1 MGSHSEGAPPKGKG
15 RTKKIVTTVLVLG
28 LAGGGTYAYR
38 TYMDQGAGAPGVND
52 VSADSARQ
60 QATLVD
66 AEDLRVMQIRAK
78 QESDLAGGGAAA
90 AQARAP
96 RVLSSANGRT
106 LMLPQRREPYYVQDL
121 EKLAGQDFQ
130 KQNDGSYLLSVN
142 IFVADGGK
150 LVLQSASGPLTI
162 RMRSV
167 PGQFTTIVSGGGS
180 VKFNGSAQNPVRF
193 TSWNNDTR
201 KPDTTVADGRAY
213 IRAIGG
219 EFAMK
224 YTQVSNLG
232 FWSGRTGGV
241 ALTGSDRPDSSA
253 EQTATPTG
261 TKDEVTV
268 SAAPSEGKGGAS
280 FTVPAADLVSGQIDH
295 TTIDGD
301 AYGLFV
307 TASNQA
313 QITNVTIRNSLVH
326 GVLLHR
332 FAKNAVIE
340 NTSVSGGR
348 GDGFVLSRGTEGV
361 RISNC
366 TSEGNGG
373 NGFTLNGQPLAD
385 GPSASGEAIQAFGNN
400 WVSGATIKNNRR
412 YGVEVLGGN
421 AVSVQN
427 SRISGG
433 DMGIVVREK
442 ATHVQLAGNQVKEPA
457 RQGIV
462 LRDGVSGATVS
473 GNVVTGT
480 QTALYLR
487 DAASVVTGNTVESAH
502 KHGIT
507 LKGNV
512 AGTQITGNTLSGA
525 GTSVM
530 DVDLSRGSYS
540 NVNNNV
546 KGWHKT
552 AGFWTWMKRVFKPM
566 NVIWASVFLLVGISM
581 YRSRSTGLR
590 IGRRGAHPYEH
601 QDKLEERPV
610 RLLRRAGAT
619 VPAPPG
625 AAPATRPG
633 SAAPRIA
640 AGSPGRHGAP
650 GGPGGAGAP
659 GARR

>member
-28 LAGGGTYAYR
+28 LAGGGTYVYR
-38 TYMDQGAGAPGVND
+38 TYIADQTPDMPGVND
-52 VSADSARQ
+52 VTADSARQ

-78 QESDLAGGGAAA
+78 QESDLAGGGSAA

-96 RVLSSANGRT
+96 RLLSSANGRT

-130 KQNDGSYLLSVN
+130 KQTDGSYLLSVN

-167 PGQFTTIVSGGGS
+167 PGQFTSIVSGGGS
-180 VKFNGSAQNPVRF
+180 VRFNGSAQNPVRL

-201 KPDTTVADGRAY
+201 KADTTVADGRSY

-219 EFAMK
+219 EFSMK

-241 ALTGSDRPDSSA
+241 SLTGSDRPDSAA

-261 TKDEVTV
+261 TKDEVNV
-268 SAAPSEGKGGAS
+268 SAAPGDGKGAS
-280 FTVPAADLVSGQIDH
+280 FTIPAADLVSGVIDH

-313 QITNVTIRNSLVH
+313 QITNVTIRGSLVH

-340 NTSVSGGR
+340 NTSATGGR

-366 TSEGNGG
+366 VSEGNGG

-385 GPSASGEAIQAFGNN
+385 GPSASGESIQAFGNN
-400 WVSGATIKNNRR
+400 WVSGAVIKNNRR
-412 YGVEVLGGN
+412 YGVEILGGN

-442 ATHVQLAGNQVKEPA
+442 ATRVQLAGNQVKDPS

-473 GNVVTGT
+473 GNVVTGA

-487 DAASVVTGNTVESAH
+487 DAASVVSGNTVESAH

-507 LKGNV
+507 LNGNV

-530 DVDLSRGSYS
+530 DVDMSRGSYS

-566 NVIWASVFLLVGISM
+566 NVIWFSVFLLVGISM

-610 RLLRRAGAT
+610 RLLRRAGAS
-619 VPAPPG
+619 VPAPGP
-625 AAPATRPG
+625 APATRPG
-633 SAAPRIA
+633 SAAPRIG
-640 AGSPGRHGAP
+640 AGGP
-650 GGPGGAGAP
+650 GGPG
-659 GARR
+659 ARR